1 MLELQHGEAR
11 VAVRLE
17 RGDECVDLFFRR
29 LGAEADTQHA
39 RGGLFVK
46 AHRAVDVAQLPAV
59 AGGACRDADALRA
72 ELRNDIRRRVADER
86 DRQDVRR
93 GPVADADDAVERE
106 ELFLGVG
113 LDGGDVGELFIEMVG
128 AQLDRLGKACDL
140 ARGLCAGAQA
150 ALLPA
155 AKDQR
160 GLARGCARPNTGRR
174 YPWARRACAR

>member
-11 VAVRLE
+11 VAVGFE
-17 RGDECVDLFFRR
+17 GGDECVDLFFRR

-46 AHRAVDVAQLPAV
+46 AHRAVDVAQLPAM
-59 AGGACRDADALRA
+59 AGGACRDADALCA
-72 ELRNDIRRRVADER
+72 KFRNDIRRRVADER

-106 ELFLGVG
+106 KLFLGVG

-128 AQLDRLGKACDL
+128 SC
-140 ARGLCAGAQA
+140 CI
-150 ALLPA
+150 LLYPF
-155 AKDQR
+155 R
-160 GLARGCARPNTGRR
+160 RRRPTV
-174 YPWARRACAR
+174 

>member
-1 MLELQHGEAR
+1 M
-11 VAVRLE
+11 
-17 RGDECVDLFFRR
+17 
-29 LGAEADTQHA
+29 
-39 RGGLFVK
+39 
-46 AHRAVDVAQLPAV
+46 
-59 AGGACRDADALRA
+59 AGGACRDADTLRT

-113 LDGGDVGELFIEMVG
+113 LDGGDVGEFIVQMIG

-155 AKDQR
+155 AKD
-160 GLARGCARPNTGRR
+160 
-174 YPWARRACAR
+174 